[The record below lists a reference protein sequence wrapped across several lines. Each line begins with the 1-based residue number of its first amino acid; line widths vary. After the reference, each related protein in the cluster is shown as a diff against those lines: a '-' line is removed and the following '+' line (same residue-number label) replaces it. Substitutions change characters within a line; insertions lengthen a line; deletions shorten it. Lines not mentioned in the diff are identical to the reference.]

1 MPIEDAL
8 VIIKELL
15 ENDETLSDR
24 TPLSPKNVL
33 DLLEFLVRT
42 TFFIF
47 NGTYYQQT
55 EGVAMGGPPS
65 SIVAEIYMQ
74 ATETTALTTTSHP
87 PNVWERHV
95 DDVFSIIR
103 NSSLHDFFQHINS
116 LHPKTKFTMETEQNS
131 LLPFLDTL
139 IQRNSDNTISVRVYR
154 KPTHTDQY
162 LKFTSHHLARAKKSV
177 ITSLFDRAKNIIS
190 NPSDQ
195 EKKENH
201 LTAVLQANGYPKKF
215 ISNTI
220 RASQLPRQL
229 HHNCTET

>member
-1 MPIEDAL
+1 MVSFDVEAHYTNMPIEDAL
-8 VIIKELL
+8 VLIKELL
-15 ENDETLSDR
+15 ENDKILSDR
-24 TPLSPKNVL
+24 MPLPPKNVL
-33 DLLEFLVRT
+33 DLLEFLVRA

-74 ATETTALTTTSHP
+74 ATEMTVLTTTSHP
-87 PNVWERHV
+87 PKVWEHHV
-95 DDVFSIIR
+95 DDVFSIIQKS
-103 NSSLHDFFQHINS
+103 NLHDFFQRINS
-116 LHPKTKFTMETEQNS
+116 LHTMTKFTMETEQNS
-131 LLPFLDTL
+131 QLPLLDTF

-190 NPSDQ
+190 NPCDQ
-195 EKKENH
+195 EKEENH

-220 RASQLPRQL
+220 IAS
-229 HHNCTET
+229 